1 MAAIHGENL
10 RRADLNLLLVLNA
23 LLYTSSVSKAADMLC
38 LSQPAVSHAL
48 GRLRALLDDP
58 ILVRHGRSMTPTVRA
73 LRLQPA
79 LRELLR
85 QADALFGRTAPFAPA
100 ACTDTF
106 SLGVTD
112 YVDQLFLPSIV
123 TSLRLQAPLAR
134 LLVRHMALGG
144 ATRLLGS
151 GDVDATIAFDLPALA
166 KLPKHEICDEHYA
179 CLVAPGHPGFS
190 GKAGLQRYIGESH
203 LLVSPSENFTSLL
216 DMRLAEAGITRR
228 IAVSLPRYS
237 AAPALIAGTG
247 LVGTLPAR
255 LANYL
260 AGHFP
265 IEVRPLPV
273 ELPPVRLCMFW
284 SERTAHDSA
293 HQWLRAAIVTAV
305 EDAIARSG
313 HQARSPM
320 LRKRRARLTGTRDA
334 PRG

>member
-1 MAAIHGENL
+1 MHGENL

-23 LLYTSSVSKAADMLC
+23 LLHASSVSKAAETLC

-85 QADALFGRTAPFAPA
+85 QADELFGRAAPFAPA
-100 ACTDTF
+100 QCTETF
-106 SLGVTD
+106 CLGVTD
-112 YVDQLFLPSIV
+112 YVDLLFLPSIV

-144 ATRLLGS
+144 AARLLGA

-166 KLPKHEICDEHYA
+166 NLPKHEICDEHYA

-190 GKAGLQRYIGESH
+190 GKAGLQRYLGESH

-216 DMRLAEAGITRR
+216 DMRLAEAGIARR
-228 IAVSLPRYS
+228 VAVSLPRYS
-237 AAPALIAGTG
+237 AAPALIASTG

-255 LANYL
+255 LAHYL
-260 AGHFP
+260 ASHFP
-265 IEVRPLPV
+265 IEVVPLPV

-284 SERTAHDSA
+284 SERTAHDGA
-293 HQWLRAAIVTAV
+293 HQWLRSAIIAAVGDV
-305 EDAIARSG
+305 IAQPGRLERATG
-313 HQARSPM
+313 RRARQARSTAASDA
-320 LRKRRARLTGTRDA
+320 LRG
-334 PRG
+334 